1 MTASA
6 TSAPNPF
13 SGLSLRCNSCGAPYE
28 KAGSQEILTCT
39 YCGTTQRVVDARQF
53 LDYFTTQV
61 TAFVRQAV
69 PPGLDVSR
77 SSTVDPIARLS
88 AFNMSVRPRLTTE
101 SEQYRFALFNLL
113 SRPCL
118 VLPFTATNDPP
129 SQVSPAGISVF
140 VAKVQSVSGLA
151 VDDAS
156 RELLS
161 RASGLASAYQS
172 MLVATELLRGTKPE
186 RFHLASQNFATA
198 ASALESVPKW
208 RPLATRLSGLS
219 RQARASDLLIA
230 GTSTGDTRPM
240 LGAAGRQLSESGTQ
254 LAGTP
259 ELGFMTTAVE
269 QELSAVRTLGSMV
282 SIVETSA
289 NVAPH
294 PFAFLDRLCR
304 VLDWCSRY
312 TPADWAPDFRS
323 MRLWEA
329 VFAQSA
335 ELRTAQSGRGSV
347 RFLQVGTGV
356 LIPFWRVELP
366 YTFETG
372 VLWAKR
378 GKEVPETL
386 LVAATFPTD
395 LASFAGMGPARVLTD
410 VFASGQGVPQLG
422 QVYNRLAGREQRIS
436 ESRGLAD
443 VLQGTADASIAGQ
456 PAAPPLT
463 TGTEALKLVQN
474 YLGAIRAANP
484 KVGAQLRASSPR
496 VVEMVYLPC
505 TVPGPVPLAWLGP
518 LSPKSVGD
526 EQSILSF
533 VA

>member
-1 MTASA
+1 MTASP

-13 SGLSLRCNSCGAPYE
+13 TGLGLRCNSCGAPYAN
-28 KAGSQEILTCT
+28 AGGQEILTCT

-53 LDYFTTQV
+53 LDYFTAQV

-69 PPGLDVSR
+69 PPGLDVSG
-77 SSTVDPIARLS
+77 SSNVDPIARLS
-88 AFNMSVRPRLTTE
+88 AFNTSVRSRLTTE
-101 SEQYRFALFNLL
+101 SDQYRFALFNLL

-118 VLPFTATNDPP
+118 VLPFTSANDPP
-129 SQVSPAGISVF
+129 STVSPAGISVF

-151 VDDAS
+151 VDDSS

-161 RASGLASAYQS
+161 RASGLATAYQS

-186 RFHLASQNFATA
+186 RFHLVSQNFATA
-198 ASALESVPKW
+198 ATALESVPKW
-208 RPLATRLSGLS
+208 KPLAARLSALS
-219 RQARASDLLIA
+219 RQADASDFLIA
-230 GTSTGDTRPM
+230 GKNPGDTRGM
-240 LGAAGRQLSESGTQ
+240 LGAAGQKLSESGTQ
-254 LAGTP
+254 LAATP
-259 ELGFMTTAVE
+259 ELGFMTTPVE
-269 QELSAVRTLGSMV
+269 QELAAVRTLGSMV

-289 NVAPH
+289 NIAPH
-294 PFAFLDRLCR
+294 PFVFLDHLCG

-312 TPADWAPDFRS
+312 TPGDWAPSFRS

-335 ELRTAQSGRGSV
+335 ELRAAQSGRGSV
-347 RFLQVGTGV
+347 RVLQAGTGV
-356 LIPFWRVELP
+356 LVPFWRVELP

-378 GKEVPETL
+378 GKEVPEAL

-395 LASFAGMGPARVLTD
+395 LACFTGMGPARVLTD
-410 VFASGQGVPQLG
+410 VFASGQAMPQLG
-422 QVYNRLAGREQRIS
+422 QVYNRLAGKEQKIS

-443 VLQGTADASIAGQ
+443 VLQGTATASIAGQ

-484 KVGAQLRASSPR
+484 KVAAQLRASSPR
-496 VVEMVYLPC
+496 IVEMVYVPC
-505 TVPGPVPLAWLGP
+505 TVPGPVPLPWLGP
-518 LSPKSVGD
+518 LSPKSIGD
-526 EQSILSF
+526 EHSILGF
-533 VA
+533 VT